1 MSKKRTAAAAPFCV
15 FREGGLSS
23 VLVQSWESPLLINT
37 LRIALLDVNY
47 PDHYCSSFLYS
58 SQISVL
64 ATADLAVVC
73 FFKWR

>member
-1 MSKKRTAAAAPFCV
+1 M
-15 FREGGLSS
+15 
-23 VLVQSWESPLLINT
+23 LVQSWESPLLINT